1 LFQKILVPLD
11 GSDHSLRALKI
22 SIQISKE
29 FNGEITLIHVYS
41 EVWPNGTLA
50 TSIEQCIEA
59 ARKAGADILADGKKK
74 ARAERV
80 QVETLLK
87 EGHPVEEILQTAK
100 KGDFDLIVIG
110 ARGISRIRG
119 ILIGSVSDGVTRH
132 APCPV
137 LVVKRP
143 R

>member
-1 LFQKILVPLD
+1 MFQKILVPLD

-41 EVWPNGTLA
+41 EVWPYGMFA

-74 ARAERV
+74 ARTERV
-80 QVETLLK
+80 EVETLLK
-87 EGHPVEEILQTAK
+87 EGHPVEEILKTAK
-100 KGDFDLIVIG
+100 KGDFDLIVMG

-137 LVVKRP
+137 FVVK
-143 R
+143 